1 MFFFRSQPPNINFD
15 DSAMLSRS
23 ARIRNDYYQNKSEI
37 PNLGDFN
44 MRQETSGNNFDRRQE
59 MEKYN
64 ASMPTG
70 SSMNNQLP
78 FAPNL

>member
-1 MFFFRSQPPNINFD
+1 
-15 DSAMLSRS
+15 MLSR
-23 ARIRNDYYQNKSEI
+23 AQGRNDYYQNKSEI

-44 MRQETSGNNFDRRQE
+44 MRQETSGNNFDRSQE

-64 ASMPTG
+64 SSIPTG

-78 FAPNL
+78 FAQELVAPIDSKSNFNREV